1 MHSTGKPKR
10 TAVQLSGSCYLCC
23 CRRVPSCCGLV
34 IVCSRD
40 PTRRGR
46 LPSPRLWGSSSVS
59 RLLTCTDRQQPC
71 QHQQQWPWLYVP
83 VESDI
88 VAAMHG
94 LAPHTHAWNSHTI
107 ATTGHSPPT
116 CNKATT
122 AVVQEQRTDV
132 GKKIAICNGY
142 ILRL

>member
-1 MHSTGKPKR
+1 MHSIGKPKR
-10 TAVQLSGSCYLCC
+10 TAVQLSRSCYLCC

-59 RLLTCTDRQQPC
+59 RLLTCTDRQRPC
-71 QHQQQWPWLYVP
+71 HHQQKWPWLYFP

-88 VAAMHG
+88 VGAWHG
-94 LAPHTHAWNSHTI
+94 LASHTHTRMHLTHNRHNWTQPAYLQQ
-107 ATTGHSPPT
+107 GHN
-116 CNKATT
+116 CRCARAEN
-122 AVVQEQRTDV
+122 RC
-132 GKKIAICNGY
+132 GKKD
-142 ILRL
+142 R